1 MRTPPG
7 GLCGRGR
14 SLTAAVGSILL
25 LHIVH
30 HGLGGPL
37 GLLHGM
43 DHRPGAADHIADG
56 EHAGRVVMQFLS
68 VISAG
73 T

>member
-37 GLLHGM
+37 GLLHG
-43 DHRPGAADHIADG
+43 ADHVAGG
-56 EHAGRVVMQFLS
+56 EHAGASGHAVL
-68 VISAG
+68 ISNQHG
-73 T
+73 DINEKIS